1 MKKLV
6 PSLTQVI
13 ALLVAVF
20 CAVAESRILH
30 RVRRQQQ
37 PSASNLKRDSLGPI
51 IYADDKADPGYAA
64 PHKVRPPTHF
74 LSVYF
79 LSKKIN
85 DLLRGKSVNP
95 HWVGYCTLELT
106 RRHSEGHQPCTSA
119 LLLGSQRY
127 KDS

>member
-1 MKKLV
+1 MGPYLTSKSIWFEKELV

-64 PHKVRPPTHF
+64 PHKVRPPTLFF
-74 LSVYF
+74 LFTF
-79 LSKKIN
+79 LKN
-85 DLLRGKSVNP
+85 
-95 HWVGYCTLELT
+95 
-106 RRHSEGHQPCTSA
+106 Q
-119 LLLGSQRY
+119 
-127 KDS
+127 